1 MIASAR
7 AGLGRP
13 AAKRQRSHAS
23 LIALCLAAA
32 APGLCAAGT
41 PPDKQE
47 RVRVR
52 EFGAPISAAEHPELK
67 DPELGYLLTS
77 RRSFGIAFSGGGTR
91 AASATWGQLRAIN
104 ELGWLQQARYLS
116 AVSGG
121 AWTVIPFAFLPDD
134 PDQRDPCPQTAL
146 PDDARRELDRRFLE
160 PYKAPAD
167 LDYGDLKHQT
177 GSFIESLSKTRLLRL
192 FLSRFLLRQDETYSR
207 ALGKRFLDRIGQY
220 NNRPGWPEDTLP
232 PKHRYFVAHCAQR
245 DRIAEASADLT
256 DDDFTVMTLN
266 RPFLIAGSSLLAK
279 KRFAKND
286 RDFYPV
292 EITPLY
298 TGVPEEFELDD
309 GRRIGGGYVESP
321 AYDSFERHDVGNPLP
336 VEVVKKRVT
345 RKWVRHRYRFTL
357 SDAMGSTGAAPARV
371 IRALGWNLIGFPEF
385 NHFRIGEDASRTFEY
400 AHGDGGH
407 IDNLGLIPLLRR
419 RTESILVF
427 VNSQRAFRRRDGVWI
442 YDKALRR
449 VFEEEGW
456 LADPEGTRR
465 QALLDPRG
473 LAPIV
478 ETFEEAKQ
486 SQEGRPLVHCGRFRA
501 LDNPRFGIS
510 SYRPTICWVYLD
522 RTRQW
527 IDALPDSHKLFESLK
542 RESSSPFHKFRS
554 FPHYK
559 TFLQRG
565 WKGRVIDLSEE
576 QVNAL
581 AHLTAWTVINRADYI
596 ASALGLEL
604 PGYSGEQ
611 TSSGNPPPPPAPS
624 GTTQNRSA
632 TEHGRPAM

>member
-1 MIASAR
+1 MHAQHPWLSSTLPPPTQGLVAL
-7 AGLGRP
+7 AGGVPP
-13 AAKRQRSHAS
+13 A
-23 LIALCLAAA
+23 
-32 APGLCAAGT
+32 
-41 PPDKQE
+41 KQE
-47 RVRVR
+47 RVVVR
-52 EFGAPISAAEHPELK
+52 EFAAPGSAAEHPELL
-67 DPELGYLLTS
+67 DPELRYLLSS

-134 PDQRDPCPQTAL
+134 PGIRDPCPQKTM
-146 PDDARRELDRRFLE
+146 PEKTRRELDRRFLE
-160 PYKAPAD
+160 AYKAPEE
-167 LDYGDLKHQT
+167 LEYCDLKHQT
-177 GSFIESLSKTRLLRL
+177 GSFIESLSKTRILGL

-220 NNRPGWPEDTLP
+220 NNQPGSPDNQLE
-232 PKHRYFVAHCAQR
+232 PKHRYFVAHCGQR
-245 DRIAEASADLT
+245 NRIADASDDLIR
-256 DDDFTVMTLN
+256 DDFTVMTRG

-279 KRFAKND
+279 KRFAKKD

-298 TGVPEEFELDD
+298 TGVPEPFELDS
-309 GRRIGGGYVESP
+309 GRHVGGGYVESP
-321 AYDSFERHDVGNPLP
+321 AYDSFERTFVKQPNP
-336 VEVVKKRVT
+336 VMVVKKRVT

-357 SDAMGSTGAAPARV
+357 SDAMGATGAAPARV

-385 NHFRIGEDASRTFEY
+385 NHFAIGEETTRTFEY

-419 RTESILVF
+419 GTESLLVF
-427 VNSQRAFRRRDGVWI
+427 VNSQQAFRRQAGIWL

-456 LADPEGTRR
+456 LADSQGSRR
-465 QALLDPRG
+465 QALLDPRD

-478 ETFEEAKQ
+478 EAFARAKQ
-486 SQEGRPLVHCGRFRA
+486 SPIGRPLVHCGRFRA
-501 LDNPRFGIS
+501 LDNQRFGIRR
-510 SYRPTICWVYLD
+510 YRPRICWVYLD
-522 RTRQW
+522 RTQQW
-527 IDALPDSHKLFESLK
+527 LDALPDSPKLFKSLK
-542 RESSSPFHKFRS
+542 RESSSPFHKFRG

-581 AHLTAWTVINRADYI
+581 AHLTAWTVMERAEYLT
-596 ASALGLEL
+596 AELGLG
-604 PGYSGEQ
+604 PSTYSAPQ
-611 TSSGNPPPPPAPS
+611 TSSGNSPPPPAPS
-624 GTTQNRSA
+624 GTTQNCSA

>member
-1 MIASAR
+1 MS
-7 AGLGRP
+7 GRI
-13 AAKRQRSHAS
+13 AS
-23 LIALCLAAA
+23 LIALGLAAA
-32 APGLCAAGT
+32 APGLCAAGV
-41 PPDKQE
+41 PPEKQE
-47 RVRVR
+47 RVRVL
-52 EFGAPISAAEHPELK
+52 EFGAPIAAAEHPELN
-67 DPELGYLLTS
+67 DPELGYLVTS

-121 AWTVIPFAFLPDD
+121 AWTAIPFSFLPDD
-134 PDQRDPCPQTAL
+134 PNQREPCPQVAL
-146 PDDARRELDRRFLE
+146 ADEARRELDRRFLE

-167 LDYGDLKHQT
+167 LDYDDLKHQT
-177 GSFIESLSKTRLLRL
+177 DSFIASLSKTRILRL

-207 ALGKRFLDRIGQY
+207 ALGKRFLEQIGQY
-220 NNRPGWPEDTLP
+220 NNRPGWPESSLP

-245 DRIAEASADLT
+245 DRIAEASDDLT
-256 DDDFTVMTLN
+256 TDDFTVMTRG
-266 RPFLIAGSSLLAK
+266 RPFLIAGSSLLAR
-279 KRFAKND
+279 KRFAKKD

-298 TGVPEEFELDD
+298 TGVPEEFELED
-309 GRRIGGGYVESP
+309 GRRIGGGYIESP
-321 AYDSFERHDVGNPLP
+321 AYDSFERHDVEKSNS

-385 NHFRIGEDASRTFEY
+385 EHFRIGEDTSQTDEEERPKSREY

-419 RTESILVF
+419 HTQSILVF
-427 VNSQRAFRRRDGVWI
+427 VNSQRAFRRRDGVWV
-442 YDKALRR
+442 YGNALRK
-449 VFEEEGW
+449 VFEEKGW
-456 LADPEGTRR
+456 LADARGNRR
-465 QALLDPRG
+465 QALLDPVG

-478 ETFEEAKQ
+478 ATFERAKQ
-486 SQEGRPLVHCGRFRA
+486 SQPGRPLVHCGRFRA
-501 LDNPRFGIS
+501 LDNPRFGILE
-510 SYRPTICWVYLD
+510 YHPKICWVYLD
-522 RTRQW
+522 RTGQW
-527 IDALPDSHKLFESLK
+527 IEDLPDSHKLFASLK
-542 RESSSPFHKFRS
+542 RESSSPFHKFRG

-581 AHLTAWTVINRADYI
+581 AHLTAWTVMESADYI
-596 ASALGLEL
+596 AEALGLE
-604 PGYSGEQ
+604 PPDDSGRQ
-611 TSSGNPPPPPAPS
+611 TSSANSAPSPAPS
-624 GTTQNRSA
+624 GVTQNSSA
-632 TEHGRPAM
+632 TEQARPAM